1 MSNKNWMTT
10 LAGVIASLPSL
21 LHAFGYSGFG
31 HFGSVSV
38 DQALAA
44 GGVLALGFLAK
55 DKNVTGGTV
64 QQ

>member
-1 MSNKNWMTT
+1 MKNWKTT
-10 LAGVIASLPSL
+10 TFGILAALPSL
-21 LHAFGYSGFG
+21 LQAFGLHSFG

-38 DQALAA
+38 DQALA
-44 GGVLALGFLAK
+44 GVGVLGLGYLAK